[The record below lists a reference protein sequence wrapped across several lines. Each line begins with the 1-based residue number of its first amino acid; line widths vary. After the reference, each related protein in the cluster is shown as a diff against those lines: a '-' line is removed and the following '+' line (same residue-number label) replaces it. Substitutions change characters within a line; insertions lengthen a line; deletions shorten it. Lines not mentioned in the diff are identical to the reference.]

1 MRFPH
6 NSRPFVNFS
15 HHCALAPSRHCVKN
29 PLCVSSAPPRLC
41 VKIPR
46 VYPRQLPGFVAAA
59 VFYSLTSHPKPGD
72 LDKIVQALVFTMV
85 GRAVGQGMEFAASA
99 LGAPTAGW
107 TGRWDFAV
115 SVAIAVLIALIAA
128 WAANKDWLHAAL
140 RKIGVTKET
149 SHPSEWYTAFATN
162 DLSYVILSLR
172 DGRRLYGWPADWP
185 GRSDFGHFRI
195 REAQWLSG
203 GIPISESRI
212 AEIVVPA
219 SEVVII
225 EFLKDP
231 PDEGTPGE

>member
-1 MRFPH
+1 MRTIIPPKEE
-6 NSRPFVNFS
+6 NPV
-15 HHCALAPSRHCVKN
+15 LAWA
-29 PLCVSSAPPRLC
+29 SSEIVAVFAFL
-41 VKIPR
+41 
-46 VYPRQLPGFVAAA
+46 LPGFVAAA
-59 VFYSLTSHPKPGD
+59 VFYSLTSHPRPGD

-172 DGRRLYGWPADWP
+172 DGRRLYGWLTQWP
-185 GRSDFGHFRI
+185 SRPDIGHFRI
-195 REAQWLSG
+195 REAQWFSG
-203 GIPISESRI
+203 DVPIARSIFDEVI
-212 AEIVVPA
+212 VPA
-219 SEVVII
+219 SEVVLV
-225 EFLKDP
+225 EFLNKLQEESP
-231 PDEGTPGE
+231 EE